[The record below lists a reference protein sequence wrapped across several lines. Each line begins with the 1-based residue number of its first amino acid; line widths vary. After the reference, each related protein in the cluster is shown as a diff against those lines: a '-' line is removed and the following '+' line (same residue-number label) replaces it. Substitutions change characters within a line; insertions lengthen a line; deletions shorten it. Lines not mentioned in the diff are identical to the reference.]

1 MNLFDKYGGV
11 NTVVTLVNNFYTRV
25 FQHPNLRR
33 YFSDVDQT
41 RLKNHQ
47 IQYVAYML
55 GKPIKNLPYDYIK
68 NAHHRIEITGHSFD
82 QMATIFREEL
92 MRAGVEMPDVD
103 AVMGL
108 IESHRK
114 HVVTR
119 A

>member
-1 MNLFDKYGGV
+1 LGRI
-11 NTVVTLVNNFYTRV
+11 TVTLINNFYSRV
-25 FQHPNLRR
+25 FAHPNLRR

-41 RLKNHQ
+41 RLKSHQ
-47 IQYVAYML
+47 IQYVAYLL
-55 GKPIKNLPYDYIK
+55 GKPIKNLPDGYVK

-92 MRAGVEMPDVD
+92 MRGGVEMPDVD